1 MGWRGGALRKL
12 QLHAAKPGEVC
23 MDAAAQAL
31 ATRGERLC
39 FEGGAED
46 RAGFL
51 LHGSSM
57 ACGLNAQLLL
67 GVLVEVADRERG
79 QGRLPLGLTIML
91 SVRKQ

>member
-1 MGWRGGALRKL
+1 
-12 QLHAAKPGEVC
+12 
-23 MDAAAQAL
+23 
-31 ATRGERLC
+31 
-39 FEGGAED
+39 
-46 RAGFL
+46 
-51 LHGSSM
+51 M